1 MGIVVKPAELA
12 QRLVQRV
19 LSGMAKRRMADV
31 VGQAQCLGQVF
42 VQPQGAG
49 NDPADLGH
57 FKTVGQADAVMV
69 AVRRDE
75 HLGLVAQA
83 AEGDRMNHPV
93 AVALEGAARPAGQ
106 QLLDRELPPAAL
118 RRITGERR
126 PHTSRLWLPI
136 GPLLR
141 KLSLPGIERV
151 LRGAISEA
159 HPKV

>member
-12 QRLVQRV
+12 QGVVQRF
-19 LSGMAKRRMADV
+19 LSGMAKRRMANV
-31 VGQAQCLGQVF
+31 MGKAQCLCQILVE
-42 VQPQGAG
+42 PQRAG
-49 NDPADLGH
+49 NDAADLRDLQAM
-57 FKTVGQADAVMV
+57 GQADAVMV
-69 AVRRDE
+69 PVRSDE
-75 HLGLVAQA
+75 HLGLVTQA
-83 AEGDRMNHPV
+83 AEGNRMNHPV
-93 AVALEGAARPAGQ
+93 AVALEGAAWSARKR
-106 QLLDRELPPAAL
+106 LLDRELPPAAL